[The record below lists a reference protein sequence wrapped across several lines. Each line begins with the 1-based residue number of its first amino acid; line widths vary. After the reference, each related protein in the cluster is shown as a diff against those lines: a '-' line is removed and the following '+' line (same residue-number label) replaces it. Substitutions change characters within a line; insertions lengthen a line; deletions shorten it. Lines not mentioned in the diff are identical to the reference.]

1 MATAQYERSGTRAS
15 AHPDPDP
22 DPELRI
28 KSPNSV
34 PDPSV
39 PDHRMQY
46 LKSDVELG
54 VRSIPVPYLFH
65 TRFRPNKVF
74 GTYSPCIIVGTSK
87 RQSSFHTLRI
97 KYAIQTLRIRQHRN
111 VHSGHVVLISSHITT
126 PKTSRRAKA
135 SQVSKLSKKKTL
147 AKLCLTFVA
156 SLWRLCCVWQS
167 WRYTWTANTHKLND
181 LAEVLHPCEIVL
193 FLVLS

>member
-1 MATAQYERSGTRAS
+1 MATAQYEKSGTRAS

-39 PDHRMQY
+39 PDHRIQY

-65 TRFRPNKVF
+65 TRSRPNKVF
-74 GTYSPCIIVGTSK
+74 KHIPCMIVGTSK
-87 RQSSFHTLRI
+87 RQSSFHTLQI
-97 KYAIQTLRIRQHRN
+97 KYAIQTLRIRQDRN
-111 VHSGHVVLISSHITT
+111 VHSGHVVLISSHIPT
-126 PKTSRRAKA
+126 AIFY
-135 SQVSKLSKKKTL
+135 LLKKGL
-147 AKLCLTFVA
+147 
-156 SLWRLCCVWQS
+156 
-167 WRYTWTANTHKLND
+167 YNIWT
-181 LAEVLHPCEIVL
+181 I
-193 FLVLS
+193 

>member
-1 MATAQYERSGTRAS
+1 MHILEDREHMATAQYERSGTRAS

-54 VRSIPVPYLFH
+54 VRSIPVPYPFQTKQSIWHILTLYH
-65 TRFRPNKVF
+65 CGNQQASV
-74 GTYSPCIIVGTSK
+74 IVPHPPD
-87 RQSSFHTLRI
+87 QVCDPDPPD
-97 KYAIQTLRIRQHRN
+97 QT
-111 VHSGHVVLISSHITT
+111 
-126 PKTSRRAKA
+126 A
-135 SQVSKLSKKKTL
+135 
-147 AKLCLTFVA
+147 
-156 SLWRLCCVWQS
+156 
-167 WRYTWTANTHKLND
+167 
-181 LAEVLHPCEIVL
+181 
-193 FLVLS
+193 